1 MTYIPESLKGYF
13 ATMQALSKI
22 NIPKQEVN
30 ADMIN
35 LTRGKRLRALGIVLY
50 GPEGIGKTTL
60 ASQFPSPVFID
71 LESGSDT
78 LDVVRVDPPDSFNE
92 LLTLMDELKHEDF
105 KTVVIDTAD
114 KLEQLITAHVLAE
127 HDLKSIEDAGYG
139 KGYTYIAECFTRFLR
154 KCGEL
159 INVDINV
166 VIVAHAMMRKF
177 EQPDEMGAYD
187 RWELKLSKKA
197 APLVKEWADMVLFLN
212 YKTSI
217 TEDRQTKSKKA
228 IGGRRVMYTTHHPA
242 WDAKNRFGLPDELD
256 MTFDSI
262 SSCFANVPEHKPYYQ
277 RVSEGYASAGITE
290 EQVIRWMS
298 VQDPTITAESFKD
311 LPDKY
316 LKFIADNCEKII
328 TKIKNQ
334 EDSTNE

>member
-22 NIPKQEVN
+22 KIPSQEVN

-78 LDVVRVDPPDSFNE
+78 LDVVRVDPPDSFDE

-127 HDLKSIEDAGYG
+127 HDLKSI
-139 KGYTYIAECFTRFLR
+139 
-154 KCGEL
+154 
-159 INVDINV
+159 
-166 VIVAHAMMRKF
+166 
-177 EQPDEMGAYD
+177 
-187 RWELKLSKKA
+187 
-197 APLVKEWADMVLFLN
+197 
-212 YKTSI
+212 
-217 TEDRQTKSKKA
+217 
-228 IGGRRVMYTTHHPA
+228 
-242 WDAKNRFGLPDELD
+242 
-256 MTFDSI
+256 
-262 SSCFANVPEHKPYYQ
+262 
-277 RVSEGYASAGITE
+277 
-290 EQVIRWMS
+290 
-298 VQDPTITAESFKD
+298 
-311 LPDKY
+311 
-316 LKFIADNCEKII
+316 
-328 TKIKNQ
+328 
-334 EDSTNE
+334 